1 MGRKRA
7 QETLPEVRARLI
19 RDQTRRTEARIR
31 QLLSPASAEEDS
43 EEDSEDRE
51 GGDDREGRVVKG
63 THRSEVGA
71 RDSGLCARLLW
82 WLCAFV
88 LFGVCVLV
96 CAVLL
101 LTCLSKV
108 SIVRHE

>member
-1 MGRKRA
+1 MRKRA

-31 QLLSPASAEEDS
+31 QLLSPTCAEEGS

-51 GGDDREGRVVKG
+51 DGDGREGRVVQG
-63 THRSEVGA
+63 RQRREVVG
-71 RDSGLCARLLW
+71 RESGLCSRLLW
-82 WLCAFV
+82 CLCAFV
-88 LFGVCVLV
+88 LFGVCVLL